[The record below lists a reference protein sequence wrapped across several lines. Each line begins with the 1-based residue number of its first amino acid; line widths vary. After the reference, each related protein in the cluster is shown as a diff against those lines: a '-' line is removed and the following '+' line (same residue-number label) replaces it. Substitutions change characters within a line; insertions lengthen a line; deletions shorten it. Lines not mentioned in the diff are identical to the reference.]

1 MPLSQVIPNPG
12 RDDGLSSRRRTSFKL
27 LRRLR
32 PVGDLSRARCNLL
45 PLLHRHRG
53 RIPTP
58 RKNRINLN
66 PIIALDEGLGYRAV
80 EARIVR
86 ELPRTPRAQP
96 DGIDGGRAT
105 LVALERYPG
114 QGSRM
119 IQIDVDVPDRPGELA
134 KLAAILGA
142 TGINIDAISAESAGG
157 RSYMSLI
164 VNQPMQAREALMK
177 NGYASAMRTVLVV
190 RLDDKPGALA
200 SLARKL
206 GDSGVDVVSL
216 IHLGTV
222 GGHAQ
227 IALGVDNL
235 EKARSLV

>member
-1 MPLSQVIPNPG
+1 MMPLSQVIPNPG

-105 LVALERYPG
+105 LVALVRYPV

-119 IQIDVDVPDRPGELA
+119 IHIDVDFTDRSGEVA
-134 KLAAILGA
+134 NLAAIF
-142 TGINIDAISAESAGG
+142 
-157 RSYMSLI
+157 
-164 VNQPMQAREALMK
+164 EAAWMP
-177 NGYASAMRTVLVV
+177 
-190 RLDDKPGALA
+190 LD
-200 SLARKL
+200 
-206 GDSGVDVVSL
+206 
-216 IHLGTV
+216 
-222 GGHAQ
+222 
-227 IALGVDNL
+227 
-235 EKARSLV
+235 